1 MKYAL
6 PFALLL
12 CACDAAVDDATESQ
26 AIRQVLAYQQAA
38 WNTGD
43 IPGFMEGYVPDETLR
58 FASGGSVN
66 RGWQVT
72 LDRYLARYTD
82 RAAMGELTFS
92 DLEVDILDADDALV
106 FGRWRLQRES
116 DAPGGL
122 FTLHMVKR
130 DGEWRVQSDH
140 TSSEAN

>member
-1 MKYAL
+1 MIRAL

-12 CACDAAVDDATESQ
+12 SACVTSVDTTGEAD
-26 AIRQVLAYQQAA
+26 AIRQVLAEQQAA
-38 WNTGD
+38 WNSGD
-43 IPGFMEGYVPDETLR
+43 IPGFMDGYVQDGSLR

-66 RGWQVT
+66 RGWQAT
-72 LDRYLARYTD
+72 LDRYLARYPD

-92 DLEVDILDADDALV
+92 ELEVDVLDEDDALV
-106 FGRWRLQRES
+106 FGRWRLQREA

-130 DGEWRVQSDH
+130 GGEWRVQSDH
-140 TSSEAN
+140 TSSE